1 MPLLSIRSPEVS
13 EKLST
18 VFVGGLPPLGGTNL
32 SGKKVRRS
40 KKARNASANCDM
52 DVMQSSDPVQQA
64 QREYL
69 ESRILSAQPAELI
82 EMLYQIAIQSLKKS
96 IGHLKGGDAM
106 ARSREVTRAQE
117 AVNEMMAALDHSVGA
132 SFTQTLAALYSYIQ
146 QQTLKG
152 HAGPSE
158 EAFQRAI
165 GILTTLQEGW
175 SGVRADLAKANQTAS
190 PNAAAPVEPEVAE
203 EPVQNV
209 SDRSLEYCQT
219 VPASSRGWSA

>member
-1 MPLLSIRSPEVS
+1 MPVLSIRSPKVS
-13 EKLST
+13 ENLSA
-18 VFVGGLPPLGGTNL
+18 VFAGDVPALGGKKH
-32 SGKKVRRS
+32 SGKKVRRL
-40 KKARNASANCDM
+40 KKARNASASCDM
-52 DVMQSSDPVQQA
+52 DVMQSNDPVQQA

-96 IGHLKGGDAM
+96 ISHLKSGDAM

-132 SFTQTLAALYSYIQ
+132 SFTHTLAALYSYVQ

-152 HAGPSE
+152 HSGPSE

-175 SGVRADLAKANQTAS
+175 DGVRADLAKANQPAPS
-190 PNAAAPVEPEVAE
+190 YAAAAAEPEVAE
-203 EPVQNV
+203 ETRENV

-219 VPASSRGWSA
+219 APSASRGWSA